1 MQSGILLRNL
11 MLSSIICSSVL
22 SSLNFMSILKLA
34 QSIDSNLLTGDRLSA
49 ITGYYIRK
57 LLKQHFAQLTSAL
70 IDQDG
75 IAPPST
81 DLYCSS
87 VALFDRLRSTHDN
100 LAPIVQTLEKLVLQ
114 HQTLRTEGK
123 KYSLELS
130 DIEEQIF
137 SCFALKRT
145 KATTQSRILI
155 IDDTPDTLRLL
166 ASTLIEQGYA
176 VDQLPSGASAL
187 DYVRRHQP
195 DLILLDVMMPGI
207 DGYEVCE
214 RLKLD
219 PKAYHIPVLFLS
231 AIDDSPNKVKAF
243 ELGGVDYVTKP
254 FQLEEVL
261 ARVEYQLKLYHH
273 YQQRQ
278 ATIEANQ
285 PYKDFFENAIEGMFQ
300 SSISGQ
306 YLRVNQALAR
316 LLGYESSQDLIE
328 SIQDIALQIYT
339 IPQRRSQFV
348 QHLEQFG
355 AIENFE
361 IEVYCKNGDR
371 IWIQETA
378 RAVRDSEQNLQYYEG
393 TAHNITQCKQ
403 VQNQLETYQL
413 KEHLTDYYN

>member
-1 MQSGILLRNL
+1 
-11 MLSSIICSSVL
+11 
-22 SSLNFMSILKLA
+22 MSILKLA

-176 VDQLPSGASAL
+176 VDQLPSGLSAL
-187 DYVRRHQP
+187 DYVRHHQP
-195 DLILLDVMMPGI
+195 DLILLDVMMPGV

-214 RLKLD
+214 QLKLD
-219 PKAYHIPVLFLS
+219 EQTCLIPVLFLS
-231 AIDDSPNKVKAF
+231 AIGDSPSKVKAF

-261 ARVEYQLKLYHH
+261 ARVEYQLKLY
-273 YQQRQ
+273 QQQQHKQ
-278 ATIEANQ
+278 AAIQENQ
-285 PYKDFFENAIEGMFQ
+285 PYRDFFEHAIEGMFQ
-300 SSISGQ
+300 SSVSGQ
-306 YLRVNQALAR
+306 YLKVNQALAS
-316 LLGYESSQDLIE
+316 LLGYESPQELMASV
-328 SIQDIALQIYT
+328 QDIAFQIYT
-339 IPQRRSQFV
+339 TPQRRSQFV
-348 QHLEQFG
+348 QYLEQFDT
-355 AIENFE
+355 IENFE
-361 IEVYCKNGDR
+361 VEVYCKNGDR

-378 RAVRDSEQNLQYYEG
+378 RAVRDSEQNLHYYEG
-393 TAHNITQCKQ
+393 TVHNITQRRQ
-403 VQNQLETYQL
+403 VQNQLDTSQL
-413 KEHLTDYYN
+413 KENINNHHN

>member
-1 MQSGILLRNL
+1 
-11 MLSSIICSSVL
+11 
-22 SSLNFMSILKLA
+22 MSTLKLA
-34 QSIDSNLLTGDRLSA
+34 QSTNFDLLTNDRLSA
-49 ITGYYIRK
+49 ITDYYIRK
-57 LLKQHFAQLTSAL
+57 LLTQHFIQLTSTSISQDT
-70 IDQDG
+70 ID
-75 IAPPST
+75 PPSI
-81 DLYCSS
+81 DLCHSS
-87 VALFDRLRSTHDN
+87 IALFDRLRATHEN
-100 LAPIVQTLEKLVLQ
+100 LAPIVQTLEKLVLK

-123 KYSLELS
+123 KYSLELNH
-130 DIEEQIF
+130 IEEQIF
-137 SCFALKRT
+137 NCFALKQT

-155 IDDTPDTLRLL
+155 IDDTPETLRLL

-187 DYVRRHQP
+187 DYVRHHQP

-219 PKAYHIPVLFLS
+219 SKTCQIPVLFLS
-231 AIDDSPNKVKAF
+231 AIVDSPNKVKAF

-261 ARVEYQLKLYHH
+261 ARVEYQLKLYHQH
-273 YQQRQ
+273 QQKQ

-300 SSISGQ
+300 SSVSGQ
-306 YLRVNQALAR
+306 YLRVNQALAS
-316 LLGYESSQDLIE
+316 LLGYESPQDLIE

-339 IPQRRSQFV
+339 IPQRRSKLVQYLDQFDM
-348 QHLEQFG
+348 
-355 AIENFE
+355 IEDFE

-393 TAHNITQCKQ
+393 TIHNITQRKQ
-403 VQNQLETYQL
+403 VQNHLEAERFQDDINTHH
-413 KEHLTDYYN
+413 K